1 MLQRAKE
8 PLDEVSFFVQP
19 SVVKKKTPP
28 KITPPPLSV
37 IFQELDL
44 VP

>member
-19 SVVKKKTPP
+19 SVVKKKNTPQNN
-28 KITPPPLSV
+28 PPPLSV